1 MVVDALLNQDQFTL
15 LAIVIALTA
24 YTAFVRQSLRKAM
37 RGAEHG
43 LSSTSPVTRLANKWK
58 LRRYTEDYQLMLAAD
73 VMLVSTLALL
83 IVRIFM
89 WANGKAGGLL
99 FGWIDFDRLI
109 MSLAGVAILYLAWL
123 HIRGWKIKQ
132 E

>member
-1 MVVDALLNQDQFTL
+1 
-15 LAIVIALTA
+15 
-24 YTAFVRQSLRKAM
+24 M

-43 LSSTSPVTRLANKWK
+43 LSSTSPVTRLASKWK
-58 LRRYTEDYQLMLAAD
+58 LRRYAEDYQLMLAAD

-83 IVRIFM
+83 MVRILL
-89 WANGKAGGLL
+89 WANGKAGELL

-109 MSLAGVAILYLAWL
+109 MSLVGVAILYLAWL
-123 HIRGWKIKQ
+123 HIRGWKMKQ